1 LDQGSL
7 STRYSGWFYAA
18 AIYNLLWGSVNILFP
33 RLFFELVRIPAPSA
47 TALWQV
53 LGMFV
58 LVLAPAY
65 WWLARRPY
73 EHRHFILIALL
84 GKTFGPLGF
93 AWSLSTGAL
102 PLAFGWT
109 ILTNDLIWWPAF
121 WLFLRDAIRL
131 NGLLPLLRGE

>member
-1 LDQGSL
+1 M
-7 STRYSGWFYAA
+7 
-18 AIYNLLWGSVNILFP
+18 FP
-33 RLFFELVRIPAPSA
+33 RLFFELVRIPAPA
-47 TALWQV
+47 DTALWQV

-65 WWLARRPY
+65 WWMGRYPY
-73 EHRHFILIALL
+73 DHRHFILIALL

-93 AWSLSTGAL
+93 VWSLATGAL
-102 PLAFGWT
+102 PPAFGWT

-121 WLFLRDAIRL
+121 WLFLRDVIRL